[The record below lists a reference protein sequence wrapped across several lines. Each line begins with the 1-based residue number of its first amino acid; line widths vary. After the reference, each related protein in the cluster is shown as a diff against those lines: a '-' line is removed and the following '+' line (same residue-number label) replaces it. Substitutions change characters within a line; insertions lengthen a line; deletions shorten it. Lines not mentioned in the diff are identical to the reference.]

1 MIGPALSR
9 RAFLLAAGAS
19 LLGRGGHA
27 QASGALRPVENWSA
41 TALGAKGVPPGWQKY
56 ETPGGHP
63 AYDFTVVEDAGR
75 RALHMKSAG
84 DHSTIAKEIQADL
97 TATPILA
104 WQWRV
109 IALPSGANLENR
121 ATSDA
126 TGHVF
131 AVWPRFPALVRSR
144 LIGYV
149 WDPALPVGTVV
160 PSRKTATVSFIVVR
174 RGESGLG
181 QWLEERRHVADDHL
195 EVFGEAATSLPVVAL
210 SIDTNDTRSFAEAL
224 FGRIELQP
232 RDRSSR

>member
-1 MIGPALSR
+1 MFAPLSR
-9 RAFLLAAGAS
+9 RAFLLAGASWLGHVRPAGA
-19 LLGRGGHA
+19 GGPSVPIETWGGA
-27 QASGALRPVENWSA
+27 TVGAS
-41 TALGAKGVPPGWQKY
+41 GVPPGWQKY

-75 RALHMKSAG
+75 RALRMRSAG
-84 DHSTIAKEIQADL
+84 DHSTIAKEMQADL

-109 IALPSGANLENR
+109 IGLPSGANLENR

-126 TGHVF
+126 SGHIF
-131 AVWPRFPALVRSR
+131 AVWPRFPAFARSR

-160 PSRKTATVSFIVVR
+160 PSRKTSTVSFIVVR
-174 RGESGLG
+174 RGQSGLG
-181 QWLEERRHVADDHL
+181 QWLDERRHVADDHL
-195 EVFGEAATSLPVVAL
+195 EVFGDAATTLPAVAL
-210 SIDTNDTRSFAEAL
+210 SIDTNDTRSAAEAM

-232 RDRSSR
+232 GDRSAR

>member
-1 MIGPALSR
+1 MIAPLSR
-9 RAFLLAAGAS
+9 RVFLLAAGAS
-19 LLGRGGHA
+19 LLGAGPARAADARMPIETGSA
-27 QASGALRPVENWSA
+27 APVGA
-41 TALGAKGVPPGWQKY
+41 TGVPPGWQKY

-75 RALHMKSAG
+75 RALRMRSAG
-84 DHSTIAKEIQADL
+84 DHSTIAKEVQADL

-109 IALPSGANLENR
+109 LALPSGANLENR

-131 AVWPRFPALVRSR
+131 AVWPRFPAFARSR

-160 PSRKTATVSFIVVR
+160 PSRETSTVSFTLVGPSRNTSPVSFIVVR

-181 QWLEERRHVADDHL
+181 QWLDERRHVVDDYRQL
-195 EVFGEAATSLPVVAL
+195 FGEAATSLPVVGL
-210 SIDTNDTRSFAEAL
+210 SIDTNATRSATAAMY
-224 FGRIELQP
+224 
-232 RDRSSR
+232 

>member
-1 MIGPALSR
+1 MIGPTLSR
-9 RAFLLAAGAS
+9 RTFLVAAGAAV
-19 LLGRGGHA
+19 LGRGGYA
-27 QASGALRPVENWSA
+27 AAATAPVSIETWSGAP
-41 TALGAKGVPPGWQKY
+41 LGATGVPPGWQKY

-75 RALHMKSAG
+75 RALRMRSAG
-84 DHSTIAKEIQADL
+84 DHSTIAKEVQANL

-126 TGHVF
+126 TGHIF
-131 AVWPRFPALVRSR
+131 AVWPRFPAFARSR

-149 WDPALPVGTVV
+149 WDATLPVGTVV
-160 PSRKTATVSFIVVR
+160 PSRKTSIVSFIVVR

-181 QWLEERRHVADDHL
+181 QWLEERRHVGEDHL
-195 EVFGEAATSLPVVAL
+195 KVFGEAATSLPVVAL
-210 SIDTNDTRSFAEAL
+210 SIDTNDTRSAAEAM
-224 FGRIELQP
+224 FGRIEVQP
-232 RDRSSR
+232 GDRSSR